1 VRENNNL
8 HPIKKTS
15 KIIMEQIAERLA
27 YEAVDNSTTYVP
39 RLDSE
44 YMLAPEKTHDFQ
56 RDGHLLLRNVVT
68 LAEIT
73 AYRPAI
79 VNAVTH
85 NDREQQ
91 PMEKAVSGRSHKW
104 KFVENLWRLD
114 SVVQLFVLAQRFGKI
129 AADLLEADT
138 VRLFRDQS
146 YFKEPGGGNTP
157 WHQDSY
163 FLPLDTS
170 QTLTLWIALS
180 DVSPEMAPMT
190 FVTGSHRRGYLG
202 TSTPL
207 DQAMDEFEQCLIEKG
222 FELMNYGAMVAGD
235 VSVHAGWTLHSSR
248 MNVSDRTREALVIV
262 YYADGARVR
271 MPPVPDNALP
281 QEQFAAVIRQNN
293 LSTCLPGLK
302 PGDLAETDINPIVY
316 QR

>member
-1 VRENNNL
+1 MMQEKVSQLLADEAIDNLTASYSMLDTEYTLEPKKVR
-8 HPIKKTS
+8 
-15 KIIMEQIAERLA
+15 
-27 YEAVDNSTTYVP
+27 
-39 RLDSE
+39 
-44 YMLAPEKTHDFQ
+44 DFQ
-56 RDGHLLLRNVVT
+56 RDGHLLLSSAVALPE
-68 LAEIT
+68 LA
-73 AYRPAI
+73 AYRSAI
-79 VNAVTH
+79 VSAVIH

-91 PMEKAVSGRSHKW
+91 PMEKVVSGRSHVW

-114 SVVQLFVLAQRFGKI
+114 PIVQRFVLAQRFGKI
-129 AADLLEADT
+129 AADLLEVDT

-170 QTLTLWIALS
+170 KTLTIWIALS

-207 DQAMDEFEQCLIEKG
+207 NEAMNEFEQALIEKG
-222 FELMNYGAMVAGD
+222 FTLTNYGAMKAGD
-235 VSVHAGWTLHSSR
+235 ISVHAGWTLHSSR
-248 MNVSDRTREALVIV
+248 MNVSDHTREALVIV

-271 MPPVPDNALP
+271 MPPVPTNALP
-281 QEQFAAVIRQNN
+281 QEQFAAIIRQNN
-293 LSTCLPGLK
+293 LSTSLPGLK
-302 PGDLAETDINPIVY
+302 PGDLAETDMNPIVY
-316 QR
+316 QREPCGYTL

>member
-1 VRENNNL
+1 MPQEKNFHTKAIDAVTTPPL
-8 HPIKKTS
+8 KLDSACILTP
-15 KIIMEQIAERLA
+15 EQIR
-27 YEAVDNSTTYVP
+27 N
-39 RLDSE
+39 
-44 YMLAPEKTHDFQ
+44 FQ
-56 RDGHLLLRNVVT
+56 RDGHLLLRGVIT
-68 LAEIT
+68 LAEIA

-79 VNAVTH
+79 VDAVIH
-85 NDREQQ
+85 HDREQQ
-91 PMEKAVSGRSHKW
+91 PMEKVVSGRSHVW

-114 SVVQLFVLAQRFGKI
+114 PIVQRFVLAQRFGKI
-129 AADLLEADT
+129 AADLLGVDT

-207 DQAMDEFEQCLIEKG
+207 DQAMDEFEHSLIEKG
-222 FELMNYGAMVAGD
+222 FELTNYGAMGAGD

-248 MNVSDRTREALVIV
+248 MNTSDRTREALVIV
-262 YYADGARVR
+262 YYADGARIR

-293 LSTCLPGLK
+293 LSTSSPGLK
-302 PGDLAETDINPIVY
+302 PGDLAETDMNPIVY
-316 QR
+316 QRQPCGYTL

>member
-1 VRENNNL
+1 M
-8 HPIKKTS
+8 HPEKVFHTKAIDAVTAHQLKLDSAYILTS
-15 KIIMEQIAERLA
+15 EQIS
-27 YEAVDNSTTYVP
+27 N
-39 RLDSE
+39 
-44 YMLAPEKTHDFQ
+44 FQ
-56 RDGHLLLRNVVT
+56 RDGHLLLHGVVT
-68 LAEIT
+68 LSEIA

-79 VNAVTH
+79 VNAVIH
-85 NDREQQ
+85 NDHEQQ
-91 PMEKAVSGRSHKW
+91 PMEKAVSGRSHVW

-114 SVVQLFVLAQRFGKI
+114 PIVQRFVLAQRFGKI
-129 AADLLEADT
+129 AADLLGVDT

-163 FLPLDTS
+163 FLPLDAS

-207 DQAMDEFEQCLIEKG
+207 DQAMDEFEQSLIEKG
-222 FELMNYGAMVAGD
+222 FKLTNYGAMEAGD

-248 MNVSDRTREALVIV
+248 MNTSDRTREALVIV

-293 LSTCLPGLK
+293 LSTSLPGLK
-302 PGDLAETDINPIVY
+302 PGDLAETDMNPIVY

>member
-1 VRENNNL
+1 MSQEKVFHTTAIDIDTVGTHQL
-8 HPIKKTS
+8 KLDSVYTLTS
-15 KIIMEQIAERLA
+15 EQIR
-27 YEAVDNSTTYVP
+27 
-39 RLDSE
+39 
-44 YMLAPEKTHDFQ
+44 DFR
-56 RDGHLLLRNVVT
+56 RDGHLLLRGVLTPV
-68 LAEIT
+68 EII
-73 AYRPAI
+73 AYRPTI
-79 VNAVTH
+79 VHAVMN

-91 PMEKAVSGRSHKW
+91 PMEKAVSGHSHKW

-170 QTLTLWIALS
+170 QTITLWIALS

-207 DQAMDEFEQCLIEKG
+207 DQAMDEFEQSLIEKG

-293 LSTCLPGLK
+293 LSTSLPGLK
-302 PGDLAETDINPIVY
+302 PGDLAKTDMNPIAY

>member
-1 VRENNNL
+1 MQE
-8 HPIKKTS
+8 
-15 KIIMEQIAERLA
+15 KISQLLA
-27 YEAVDNSTTYVP
+27 DEAVDNLTTYFSL
-39 RLDSE
+39 LDSE
-44 YMLAPEKTHDFQ
+44 YTLAPEKARDFQ
-56 RDGHLLLRNVVT
+56 RDGHLLLRGVVT
-68 LAEIT
+68 LSEIA
-73 AYRPAI
+73 AYRPTI

-91 PMEKAVSGRSHKW
+91 PMEKAVSGRSHVW
-104 KFVENLWRLD
+104 KFVENLWQLD
-114 SVVQLFVLAQRFGKI
+114 PMVQRFVLAQRFGKI
-129 AADLLEADT
+129 AADLLGVDT

-170 QTLTLWIALS
+170 QTLTLWVALS
-180 DVSPEMAPMT
+180 NVSPEMAPMT

-207 DQAMDEFEQCLIEKG
+207 EQAMDEFEQSLIEKG
-222 FELMNYGAMVAGD
+222 FELTNYGAMGSGD

-293 LSTCLPGLK
+293 LSTSLPGLK
-302 PGDLAETDINPIVY
+302 PGDLAETDMNPIVY
-316 QR
+316 QRKPCGHTL

>member
-1 VRENNNL
+1 MQE
-8 HPIKKTS
+8 
-15 KIIMEQIAERLA
+15 KISQLLA
-27 YEAVDNSTTYVP
+27 DEAVDNLTTYFSL
-39 RLDSE
+39 LDSE
-44 YMLAPEKTHDFQ
+44 YTLAPEKARDFQ
-56 RDGHLLLRNVVT
+56 RDGHLLLRGVVT
-68 LAEIT
+68 LSEIA
-73 AYRPAI
+73 AYRPTI

-91 PMEKAVSGRSHKW
+91 PMEKAVSGRSHVW

-114 SVVQLFVLAQRFGKI
+114 PMVQRFVLAQRFGKI
-129 AADLLEADT
+129 AADLLGVDT

-170 QTLTLWIALS
+170 QTLTLWVALS
-180 DVSPEMAPMT
+180 NVSPEMAPMT

-207 DQAMDEFEQCLIEKG
+207 EQAMDEFEQSLIEKG
-222 FELMNYGAMVAGD
+222 FELTNYGAMGSGD

-293 LSTCLPGLK
+293 LSTSLPGLK
-302 PGDLAETDINPIVY
+302 PGDLAETDMNPIVY
-316 QR
+316 QRKPCGHTL

>member
-1 VRENNNL
+1 MPQEKVF
-8 HPIKKTS
+8 HTKAID
-15 KIIMEQIAERLA
+15 
-27 YEAVDNSTTYVP
+27 AVTTHKLK
-39 RLDSE
+39 LDSA
-44 YMLAPEKTHDFQ
+44 YTVTPKQICDFQ
-56 RDGHLLLRNVVT
+56 RDGHLLLRGVVT
-68 LAEIT
+68 LSEIA

-79 VNAVTH
+79 VNAVIH

-91 PMEKAVSGRSHKW
+91 PMEKAVSGHSHVW

-114 SVVQLFVLAQRFGKI
+114 PIVQRFVLAHRFGKI
-129 AADLLEADT
+129 AADLLEVDT

-170 QTLTLWIALS
+170 QTLTLWVALS

-207 DQAMDEFEQCLIEKG
+207 DRAMDEFEQSLIEKG
-222 FELMNYGAMVAGD
+222 FELTNYGAMVAGD
-235 VSVHAGWTLHSSR
+235 ASVHAGWTLHSSR

-271 MPPVPDNALP
+271 MPPVPANALP

-293 LSTCLPGLK
+293 LSTSLPGLK
-302 PGDLAETDINPIVY
+302 PGDLAETDMNPIVY
-316 QR
+316 QRKPCGYTL